1 MTPSVFI
8 GIPSNGSWQAEFGMA
23 LAGLMT
29 TLTRP
34 LKGGAVMEHVRL
46 WNTKGSILPRSRTT
60 LVQNALK
67 SGCSHIL
74 FLDSDMVFPTS
85 TLHRLLQWDK
95 AVVACNCPVKTLPSN
110 PTARL
115 LPTYE
120 HPAGVPVY
128 TLPDSVG
135 LQKVW
140 RVGTGVMLIKLS
152 VFDKLEQPW
161 FPVEWNPALNDYT
174 GEDWSFCAAL
184 ERAGIPIHIDAGL
197 SREIGH
203 VGDFR
208 YEHSHVEVHNG

>member
-1 MTPSVFI
+1 
-8 GIPSNGSWQAEFGMA
+8 
-23 LAGLMT
+23 
-29 TLTRP
+29 
-34 LKGGAVMEHVRL
+34 
-46 WNTKGSILPRSRTT
+46 
-60 LVQNALK
+60 
-67 SGCSHIL
+67 
-74 FLDSDMVFPTS
+74 MVFPAS

-95 AVVACNCPVKTLPSN
+95 AVVACNCPVKTIPSN
-110 PTARL
+110 PTARFA
-115 LPTYE
+115 PTVE

-152 VFDKLEQPW
+152 VFERIAQPW
-161 FPVEWNPALNDYT
+161 FPVEWNEVLDDYT
-174 GEDWSFCAAL
+174 GEDWAFCAAL

-208 YEHSHVEVHNG
+208 YEHIHVEV

>member
-74 FLDSDMVFPTS
+74 FLDSDMVFPAS

-115 LPTYE
+115 APTDE
-120 HPAGVPVY
+120 HPAGWNEHLDPGSDIHPNDDFHFDPGLYQYPDIYPVCDPHPQGRC
-128 TLPDSVG
+128 LFG
-135 LQKVW
+135 
-140 RVGTGVMLIKLS
+140 
-152 VFDKLEQPW
+152 
-161 FPVEWNPALNDYT
+161 
-174 GEDWSFCAAL
+174 
-184 ERAGIPIHIDAGL
+184 
-197 SREIGH
+197 
-203 VGDFR
+203 
-208 YEHSHVEVHNG
+208 